1 MIVSSNVVLVVLGIA
16 NQKTSEP
23 TVEEEKASSIFD
35 LLFFFFV
42 IDMNSNRL
50 SYMCCTG

>member
-1 MIVSSNVVLVVLGIA
+1 MIVSSNAVLVVLGNA

-23 TVEEEKASSIFD
+23 TVEEEKASSIF
-35 LLFFFFV
+35 FFV

>member
-1 MIVSSNVVLVVLGIA
+1 MIVSSNAVLVVLGNS

-35 LLFFFFV
+35 LLFFFV